1 MCKQTNINRRIPDQ
15 KKCIMRKLLLLLSVI
30 VLVGCKKEQSN
41 IIYPSGTLFNVKNVS
56 LNNLA
61 LPSNGGMVVPQNP
74 FTVDELWPNDAS
86 AIKFYACHS
95 ANGNEYKMPESN
107 MDIISI
113 PPSTSGQ

>member
-1 MCKQTNINRRIPDQ
+1 MK
-15 KKCIMRKLLLLLSVI
+15 KLLLLMIVI
-30 VLVGCKKEQSN
+30 VLAGCKKEASN
-41 IIYPSGTLFNVKNVS
+41 IIYPSGTQFNVKNIS

-61 LPSNGGMVVPQNP
+61 ISNNGVMVVPQNP

-113 PPSTSGQ
+113 PPSTSGK

>member
-1 MCKQTNINRRIPDQ
+1 MK
-15 KKCIMRKLLLLLSVI
+15 KLLLLLIVI
-30 VLVGCKKEQSN
+30 VLAGCKKEQSN

-61 LPSNGGMVVPQNP
+61 LSNNGVMVIPENP
-74 FTVDELWPNDAS
+74 FTIDELWPNNSSDL
-86 AIKFYACHS
+86 KYYTCHS

-113 PPSTSGQ
+113 PPSTLGQ